1 VSKKK
6 IIYGAI
12 IAVGFVALAVDRL
25 TGDGPAKAA
34 AARKPDPTADKKLAL
49 DEDSHLAPGAAGR
62 VAAASFPQELD
73 DLQTDQPVRDAFGL
87 TPAILKAMRPPEPE
101 QTAGL
106 PGKPGGRSAKARVTA
121 ARFADEHR
129 LSAVMHGPAIA
140 IAVVNDQWI
149 EPGQALDECKLVE
162 ITGRSAVFECSG
174 EIAELTVEV
183 PGQIGSP

>member
-1 VSKKK
+1 MSKKK
-6 IIYGAI
+6 ITYGVV

-25 TGDGPAKAA
+25 TSDGPAQAA
-34 AARKPDPTADKKLAL
+34 AALKSSATADKSSAL
-49 DEDSHLAPGAAGR
+49 DDDSHLANGAAGR
-62 VAAASFPQELD
+62 VAAASFPQQLD
-73 DLQTDQPVRDAFGL
+73 DPQTGEPVRDAFGL
-87 TPAILKAMRPPEPE
+87 TPAILKAMRPPEPD

-106 PGKPGGRSAKARVTA
+106 PGKPGGRPAKARMTA
-121 ARFADEHR
+121 DRFVSEHR
-129 LSAVMHGPAIA
+129 VSAVMHGPAVA

-174 EIAELTVEV
+174 EIAELTVEI